1 MTNILNEEVALAVA
15 LPLFVAIAQ
24 VARSTHRRLY
34 TTAKA
39 RCIAR
44 IVRMI
49 SDEDEPCDKE
59 IQNLRLRYPAGI
71 ILDSATFIAEHIYG
85 VVLHRLDLIMEECR
99 ERRWRNDNIEGV
111 IDLHA
116 DFAMRNIARLE
127 EAFSWH
133 KVAQLVHLMRRSG
146 TPLAYTPLLLS
157 HNRNLQ
163 LTGIYIC
170 ELFSITDAEQH
181 LHRLIKS
188 EDCEVAYTA
197 LLTLCS
203 IRGDI
208 SAPHIERTLQR
219 IAPHQR
225 TAFILHAVQC
235 CYSLR
240 SCAHLL
246 SRDEYATFAQRI
258 DSYKSEIVCN

>member
-15 LPLFVAIAQ
+15 LPLFVAIVQ
-24 VARSTHRRLY
+24 VARSTRKRLY
-34 TTAKA
+34 TSAKA

-44 IVRMI
+44 ITQIV
-49 SDEDEPCDKE
+49 STEKEPCDKE
-59 IQNLRLRYPAGI
+59 IQRLRRRYPSGI

-85 VVLHRLDLIMEECR
+85 AVLHRLDAIMEECR
-99 ERRWRNDNIEGV
+99 EERWRNNDIEGL

-116 DFAMRNIARLE
+116 DFAIRNIARLE
-127 EAFSWH
+127 EELTWH
-133 KVAQLVHLMRRSG
+133 KAAQLVHLMRRSG
-146 TPLAYTPLLLS
+146 TPLAYTPLLAS

-163 LTGIYIC
+163 LIGIYIC
-170 ELFSITDAEQH
+170 ELFSIADAEQH
-181 LHRLIKS
+181 LQRLIKS

-208 SAPHIERTLQR
+208 SASHIGPTLQR

-246 SRDEYATFAQRI
+246 SRDECTTFAQRI